1 MEETA
6 IYARVS
12 SERQK
17 DDQTIESQIAALKE
31 EAHRRGWELR
41 PERIFCDEGY
51 SGANLERPGLE
62 ALRDLVYEGA
72 ISTVFAFAPDRLA
85 RKYALQVL
93 LLEEFARS
101 GTEVEFMRAVKGESP
116 EEQLLL
122 QFQGMIAEYERAQ
135 ILERTRRG
143 KRHKARQG
151 LVNVL
156 SAAPYGY
163 RYVKAGEGVPAR
175 YLVHEEEAEV
185 VGQVFEWYTTQ
196 GETIAGIVRRLNDA
210 QISTRTGQ
218 GRWERSTMWGM
229 LKNPAYKGTACFGK
243 TKATPRKKRTRKL
256 RQRGGIPPRSSSS
269 GDVCRDQW
277 IEIPVPPLVDQET
290 FEWAQQRLEQ
300 NKKQASRRTAK
311 PSLLQSLLV
320 CDQCGYALYRTST
333 RTKAG
338 KKIYYYRCIGS
349 DNYRFESGRICER
362 SPIRVDLLDELVW
375 KELLRLLETP
385 SLIEEQLQRR
395 RHTSQAGVAQQRR
408 DTLRKTICRHERQM
422 NKLLDA
428 YQEDLLSLEALRE
441 RMTTIKERHQRA
453 QAELK
458 QVATVV
464 LDEERITR
472 ISADVNQFLRCLSE
486 RVTKINLLEKQAIA
500 RLLVKEVFVG
510 ADTIKIHHCVP
521 LPEKKM
527 TKQLCSYLLRT
538 RRHFA
543 LVGEYF
549 PALVRQ
555 IFPQLGRSSPM
566 GEGTTG
572 PILRR
577 LRCAC
582 TLPGRAPSRMDG
594 TDA

>member
-1 MEETA
+1 MEEIA

-17 DDQTIESQIAALKE
+17 EEQTIDSQIAALKE
-31 EAHRRGWELR
+31 ETHRRGWELR

-62 ALRDLVYEGA
+62 ALRDLIYEGA
-72 ISTVFAFAPDRLA
+72 ISTVLVYAPDRLA

-93 LLEEFARS
+93 LLEEFARG
-101 GTEVEFMRAVKGESP
+101 GTEVEFLRAVKGESP

-135 ILERTRRG
+135 IVERTRRG

-156 SAAPYGY
+156 SGAPYGY
-163 RYVKAGEGVPAR
+163 QYVKAAEGVPAR
-175 YLVHEEEAEV
+175 YLVHEEQAEV
-185 VGQVFEWYTTQ
+185 VGQVFQWYSRQ
-196 GETIAGIVRRLNDA
+196 GETIAGVVRRLNDA
-210 QISTRTGQ
+210 QIPTRTGQ
-218 GRWERSTMWGM
+218 GRWERSTVWGM
-229 LKNPAYKGTACFGK
+229 LRNPAYQGTACFGK
-243 TKATPRKKRTRKL
+243 TKSSPRKKRTRKL
-256 RQRGGIPPRSSSS
+256 RQRDGIPPRSSSS
-269 GDVCRDQW
+269 EDVCRDQW
-277 IEIPVPPLVDQET
+277 IEIPVPPLVDEET

-300 NKKQASRRTAK
+300 NRKQASRRTAE
-311 PSLLQSLLV
+311 PSLLQSLVV

-349 DNYRFESGRICER
+349 DNYRFESGRICDR

-375 KELLRLLETP
+375 KELLRLLQTP
-385 SLIEEQLQRR
+385 SLIEGELQRR
-395 RHTSQAGVAQQRR
+395 RHASQAGVTRQRHE
-408 DTLRKTICRHERQM
+408 TLRKSICRLERQM

-428 YQEDLLSLEALRE
+428 YQEDLLSLDVLRE

-458 QVATVV
+458 DLDTVV
-464 LDEERITR
+464 LDEKRIAS
-472 ISADVNQFLRCLSE
+472 ISADVNQFLCWLSE
-486 RVTKINLLEKQAIA
+486 GTEKMNLLEKQAIV

-521 LPEKKM
+521 IPEKKM
-527 TKQLCSYLLRT
+527 TKQFCSYLLRT
-538 RRHFA
+538 R
-543 LVGEYF
+543 G
-549 PALVRQ
+549 Q
-555 IFPQLGRSSPM
+555 D
-566 GEGTTG
+566 
-572 PILRR
+572 
-577 LRCAC
+577 
-582 TLPGRAPSRMDG
+582 PSL
-594 TDA
+594 